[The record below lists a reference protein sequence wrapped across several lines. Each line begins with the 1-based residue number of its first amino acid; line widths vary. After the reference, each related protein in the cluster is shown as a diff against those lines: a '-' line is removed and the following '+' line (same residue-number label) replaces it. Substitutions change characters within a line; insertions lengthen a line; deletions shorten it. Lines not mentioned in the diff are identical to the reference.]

1 MSEFSVSIRS
11 NAGGRPENQDCHA
24 SKQTAEGI
32 LIIVCDGMGGAAG
45 GKLAAEMACG
55 IVINQFEQPGPQVT
69 NKIVQAIKAANRA
82 IYAKG
87 RADRELQNMG
97 TTIAALY
104 LEKGQAYFFHL
115 GDTRIYQIRNG
126 HIEKR
131 TADHSHVG
139 EMVRRGILS
148 DEQARLSVESNIISR
163 ALGIEPEIDVEV
175 TGGIS
180 YQEHDRFVVCTD
192 GIWGTLPEEK
202 LISAWSEERPV
213 EAITASLIEQINT
226 TQYAAGGDHDN
237 MTIALTEITGT
248 HARNRSISLSGWL
261 NILLSIAL
269 AVSLVFN
276 FTAPDNTEEDKPVG
290 QKKDTTAI
298 KKDKHT
304 PVADS
309 TTKDSTERVA
319 GDAPERP
326 AKKKQS
332 KPQH

>member
-1 MSEFSVSIRS
+1 MSAFSVSIRS
-11 NAGGRPENQDCHA
+11 NAGGRPENQDCYA
-24 SKQTAEGI
+24 SKQTTEGL

-55 IVINQFEQPGPQVT
+55 IVVNQFEKAGGQT
-69 NKIVQAIKAANRA
+69 ADKIVQAIKTANRA

-87 RADRELQNMG
+87 RAERELQNMG
-97 TTIAALY
+97 TTIAVLY

-115 GDTRIYQIRNG
+115 GDTRIYHIRNG

-148 DEQARLSVESNIISR
+148 DEQARLSVESNIISK
-163 ALGIEPEIDVEV
+163 ALGTEPEVEV
-175 TGGIS
+175 EITAGIS
-180 YQEHDRFVVCTD
+180 FQQHDRFVVCTD

-202 LISAWSEERPV
+202 LISAWSEDRPV

-237 MTIALTEITGT
+237 MTLALMEVVSSHT
-248 HARNRSISLSGWL
+248 RNRSISLSGWF

-276 FTAPDNTEEDKPVG
+276 FRRPDNNTNDKPVE
-290 QKKDTTAI
+290 KVKDTTAI
-298 KKDKHT
+298 KSGKRF

-309 TTKDSTERVA
+309 TTKDSIGKVA
-319 GDAPERP
+319 SDAPERP
-326 AKKKQS
+326 AKKKQP
-332 KPQH
+332 KPQQ

>member
-11 NAGGRPENQDCHA
+11 NAGGRPENQDCHV
-24 SKQTAEGI
+24 SKQTAEGL
-32 LIIVCDGMGGAAG
+32 LIVVCDGMGGAAG

-55 IVINQFEQPGPQVT
+55 IVVNQFEQPGGQAA

-87 RADRELQNMG
+87 RAERELQNMG

-104 LEKGQAYFFHL
+104 LEKGQACFFHL
-115 GDTRIYQIRNG
+115 GDTRIYHIRNG

-163 ALGIEPEIDVEV
+163 ALGIEPEIDVEI

-226 TQYAAGGDHDN
+226 AQYAAGGDHDN
-237 MTIALTEITGT
+237 MTIALTEITGS
-248 HARNRSISLSGWL
+248 HARHSSISLSAWG

-276 FTAPDNTEEDKPVG
+276 FRKPDDNTHDKPVENV
-290 QKKDTTAI
+290 KDTTAV
-298 KKDKHT
+298 KTGKRPT
-304 PVADS
+304 SGDS
-309 TTKDSTERVA
+309 TRKDSTERIA

-326 AKKKQS
+326 AKKKQP
-332 KPQH
+332 KPQQ